1 MQLRCTAI
9 AILGLLSAAQH
20 RPLGARHGVPAGVPA
35 EVAAGMP
42 GGTFLL
48 TALNQRRLPIDEGS
62 VPHRFGGESECR
74 LVLDEGRLSLDPG
87 RRRYDLHYLRRSSC
101 DGAILSQSGELGA
114 YAQRGSEL
122 AFERP
127 SVDGPSEFR
136 GAVRGDS
143 VVVQLFDDR
152 MVFVRA
158 GIPDAA
164 PVRAARGRLSLRRA
178 AGRPL
183 PVPYGGNAGPG
194 CPLMLD
200 SAALHLTPDPSA
212 RTVFASATGVFSLR
226 YQLRSA
232 CSGRVLHH
240 TEERGAYEEIAH
252 AVYFEARVGPSAL
265 HRFRGVKRGREAID
279 VYFGGVAWRFGE

>member
-1 MQLRCTAI
+1 MQLRGTAI
-9 AILGLLSAAQH
+9 AILGLLSAAHH
-20 RPLGARHGVPAGVPA
+20 RPLGARAGVPAGV
-35 EVAAGMP
+35 P

-164 PVRAARGRLSLRRA
+164 PVRAARGRLGLRRV
-178 AGRPL
+178 GRRPL
-183 PVPYGGNAGPG
+183 PVPYGGNAGAGRRAQEGEAPRRRQR
-194 CPLMLD
+194 P
-200 SAALHLTPDPSA
+200 AAGRRRRRPRARPDPA
-212 RTVFASATGVFSLR
+212 RTTTTCSLPP
-226 YQLRSA
+226 A
-232 CSGRVLHH
+232 
-240 TEERGAYEEIAH
+240 
-252 AVYFEARVGPSAL
+252 
-265 HRFRGVKRGREAID
+265 
-279 VYFGGVAWRFGE
+279 